1 MVADFKMEMT
11 TSKPSFQ
18 RVAISKSLQK
28 LAPKAYMGSTR
39 NRDMAPFIR
48 QVQKRWR
55 TFATTLR
62 ACNHEPFHTKKFGY
76 ARNCV
81 PTLVTATSDK
91 GVLIPCNSLVCPFCW
106 GRNVVIRACQLLE
119 PHKNDIERWRWGV
132 VPFTHELATGH
143 GGKIA
148 MADVLRNA
156 RKHLPKYAG
165 LITHTHVWGDHHD
178 KGISLS
184 GQIKY
189 LGIVSEEEFEP
200 GQQTTLD
207 IQTTDIYESKNPHTQ
222 PKHAPGVV
230 GQAFAYPEHL
240 MPPKASK
247 RQVEASVYWWERLRE
262 VNFRA
267 FRASG
272 IFYNSGKVPARAT
285 NRSKEDQFNDI
296 YKRLSALEELAGLSP
311 AGGDNNE

>member
-28 LAPKAYMGSTR
+28 LASKAYMGSTR

-55 TFATTLR
+55 TFAATLR

-91 GVLIPCNSLVCPFCW
+91 GVLIPCNSPVCPFCW

-132 VPFTHELATGH
+132 VPFTYQQHLHPNT
-143 GGKIA
+143 
-148 MADVLRNA
+148 MADVLRSA

-189 LGIVSEEEFEP
+189 LGIVSEEGFEL
-200 GQQTTLD
+200 GQQKRMRYD
-207 IQTTDIYESKNPHTQ
+207 GSPDNVYESKNPHTRS
-222 PKHAPGVV
+222 KHAPGVV

-247 RQVEASVYWWERLRE
+247 SQVEASVYWWERLRE

-267 FRASG
+267 FRTSG
-272 IFYNSGKVPARAT
+272 IFYNSGKASAHAT

-296 YKRLSALEELAGLSP
+296 YKRLSALEELAGLNP
-311 AGGDNNE
+311 AGGDDNE